1 MTKEVG
7 TDERLN
13 MKRPEK
19 MMETKTEI
27 DQMISVFANFEPTF
41 GDGSFSS
48 SLKSPQQSGW
58 LHFVLFS
65 PEFLTSCLV

>member
-27 DQMISVFANFEPTF
+27 DQMTSVFANFEPTF
-41 GDGSFSS
+41 GDEFFEESTAVRLVAFR
-48 SLKSPQQSGW
+48 
-58 LHFVLFS
+58 FVF
-65 PEFLTSCLV
+65 P

>member
-27 DQMISVFANFEPTF
+27 DQMTSVFANFEPTF

-48 SLKSPQQSGW
+48 SLKESTAVR
-58 LHFVLFS
+58 LVAFRFVF
-65 PEFLTSCLV
+65 P